1 MKGMTSEASRPAPVP
16 VTLSVDEVTIV
27 LGLLGVLCDEH
38 TDDEV
43 AALAGRTVA
52 RLRELLGAATA

>member
-1 MKGMTSEASRPAPVP
+1 MTSDPQRRHAPVP
-16 VTLSVDEVTIV
+16 VTLSVDEVTIL

-43 AALAGRTVA
+43 AAVAGRTVA
-52 RLRELLGAATA
+52 RLRDLLDDATR